1 MTRGERGSDRG
12 SIEGGSDS
20 TSSVPGDVSADVD
33 RDPDHESKYVHV
45 DVAHDGARYLAG
57 SPARAAV
64 LRALRAEPRRPAAL
78 TDAVDATRTTVQRI
92 LAGFR
97 DRNWVIKRDGAYR
110 VTSSGRRVHD
120 AYEELL
126 DEIACADRYG
136 SFVAEIERFAPG
148 FPASALDSGTL
159 TVADDRDP
167 LAAVD
172 RVVELLHEGRG
183 SEIRSSSPIV
193 TQQYNEAAAAALD
206 AGSRIELLIDEGV
219 LSASVA
225 DFEPETVRAL
235 EDDDAAVYVTADP
248 IRYGLFRCEGV
259 ASVVAHDDRNSPV
272 CVLESTDSTVLEWV
286 DERYAE
292 LKADAVPIAEALEGD
307 QVESS

>member
-1 MTRGERGSDRG
+1 MTQGERGSNRPP
-12 SIEGGSDS
+12 SESGSDETGNAS
-20 TSSVPGDVSADVD
+20 DGAGNASAYSRVD
-33 RDPDHESKYVHV
+33 A
-45 DVAHDGARYLAG
+45 AHDGAQYLAG
-57 SPARAAV
+57 SPARVAL
-64 LRALRAEPRRPAAL
+64 LRALRTEPRRPAAL

-97 DRNWVIKRDGAYR
+97 DRNWVIKRDGAYH

-126 DEIACADRYG
+126 DEIACVDRYG
-136 SFVAEIERFAPG
+136 SFVAEIERFAPE

-183 SEIRSSSPIV
+183 SEIRSASPIV

-206 AGSRIELLIDEGV
+206 VGSRIELLIDEGV

-225 DFEPETVRAL
+225 DFEPETARAL
-235 EDDDAAVYVTADP
+235 EDDAADVYVTDEP
-248 IRYGLFRCEGV
+248 IRYGLFRCGAV
-259 ASVVAHDDRNSPV
+259 ASVVAHDDRNSPI
-272 CVLESTDSTVLEWV
+272 CVLESTDSTVVEWV
-286 DERYAE
+286 DERYSE
-292 LKADAVPIAEALEGD
+292 LKADAVPIAELLDGD